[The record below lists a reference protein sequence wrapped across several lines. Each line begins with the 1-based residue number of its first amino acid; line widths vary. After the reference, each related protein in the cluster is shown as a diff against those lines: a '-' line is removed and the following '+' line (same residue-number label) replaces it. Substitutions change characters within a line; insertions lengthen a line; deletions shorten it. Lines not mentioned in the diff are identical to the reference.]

1 MYTNNNKQR
10 KTIKSNSPF
19 GQYFNYLE
27 DIDYEWKNSNE
38 YGSILLLSLVE
49 EVGEMARAYLAE
61 HGRKQSNIAAQNDE
75 AQEQELGDILIS
87 ILRLARIKK
96 IDLHARIMYSLTKIK
111 KRKLQP
117 KV

>member
-1 MYTNNNKQR
+1 MNINNNKQR
-10 KTIKSNSPF
+10 KMINRSSPF
-19 GQYFNYLE
+19 GQYFNYME
-27 DIDYEWKNSNE
+27 EIDTEWKNSNE

-61 HGRKQSNIAAQNDE
+61 HGRKRTNLAAINDE
-75 AQEQELGDILIS
+75 AQEAELGDILIS
-87 ILRLARIKK
+87 ILRLARIKN
-96 IDLHARIMYSLTKIK
+96 IDLHERIMYSLNKIK